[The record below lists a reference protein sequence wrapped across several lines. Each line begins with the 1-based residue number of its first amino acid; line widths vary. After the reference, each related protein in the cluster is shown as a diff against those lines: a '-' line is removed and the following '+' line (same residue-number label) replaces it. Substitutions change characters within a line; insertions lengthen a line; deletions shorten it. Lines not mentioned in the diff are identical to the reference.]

1 VGDPNQEAYSL
12 VQVDA
17 TSLATKMLLTKDT
30 RLLEPVTWPVV
41 GALWLKDTNGSAWR
55 MDMPGGTL
63 TQVAKDQTVL
73 PTGWH

>member
-1 VGDPNQEAYSL
+1 
-12 VQVDA
+12 
-17 TSLATKMLLTKDT
+17 MLLTKDT